1 MSVSVSLCNL
11 RDDVG
16 AVELADPNGV
26 VPRLCTSVPD
36 LDGEFPLLRSFERQD
51 ETILNWL
58 QVRPLRAE
66 VLKAAEQLGLT
77 EEARPVL
84 TVLGEWSLTAIEMIW
99 FVRVTAG

>member
-1 MSVSVSLCNL
+1 MAVTVSLCNL

-26 VPRLCTSVPD
+26 VPQLCDSAD
-36 LDGEFPLLRSFERQD
+36 KLDGEFPLLRSFGQD
-51 ETILNWL
+51 ETVLNWL

-66 VLKAAEQLGLT
+66 VLQAAEQLGLT

-84 TVLGEWSLTAIEMIW
+84 ATLGEWTLTAIEMIW
-99 FVRVTAG
+99 FVRVTAD

>member
-1 MSVSVSLCNL
+1 MALSVSLCNL
-11 RDDVG
+11 RDDEG

-26 VPRLCTSVPD
+26 VPQLCTSLEK
-36 LDGEFPLLRSFERQD
+36 LDGEFPLLRSFGQD

-66 VLKAAEQLGLT
+66 VLNAAEQLGLT

-84 TVLGEWSLTAIEMIW
+84 ATLGEWSLTAIEMIW
-99 FVRVTAG
+99 FVRVTAD

>member
-1 MSVSVSLCNL
+1 MTLNVSLCNL

-16 AVELADPNGV
+16 AVDLADPNGV
-26 VPRLCTSVPD
+26 VPRLCAAE
-36 LDGEFPLLRSFERQD
+36 LDGEFPLLRSFDGQD

-84 TVLGEWSLTAIEMIW
+84 TTLGEWSLTAIEMIW
-99 FVRVTAG
+99 FVRVTDA